1 MKELNSFKE
10 LFTWNKEEQQDLE
23 FENLNLVT
31 AVYSAKRIEML
42 RDEFKSTYK
51 KLTDLLD
58 IRKSDKLLK
67 DRIKE
72 FNAEQWIQY
81 VYSYMNASV
90 RKYEDLTYAIN
101 FHNILFPD
109 EPVLGLTEDEIK
121 IINQIKGIEIII

>member
-81 VYSYMNASV
+81 VYSYMNASI
-90 RKYEDLTYAIN
+90 R
-101 FHNILFPD
+101 
-109 EPVLGLTEDEIK
+109 
-121 IINQIKGIEIII
+121 

>member
-1 MKELNSFKE
+1 MRELNSFKE

-81 VYSYMNASV
+81 VYSYMNASI

>member
-81 VYSYMNASV
+81 VYSYMNASI

>member
-81 VYSYMNASV
+81 VYSYMNASI

-109 EPVLGLTEDEIK
+109 EHALGLTDDEIK